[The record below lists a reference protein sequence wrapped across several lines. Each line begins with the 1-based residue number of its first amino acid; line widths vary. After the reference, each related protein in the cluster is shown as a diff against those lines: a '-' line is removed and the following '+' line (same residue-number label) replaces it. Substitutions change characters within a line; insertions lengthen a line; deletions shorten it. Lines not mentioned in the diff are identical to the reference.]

1 MAERDHS
8 KNKNPVLGPDER
20 EKKRETGTSFVPH
33 QIRVNVGE
41 DVVEKVTKLAKTCS
55 QTVCVL
61 SAVGSISSAVFS
73 KPGLPSTDTVKWEG
87 RFEIMSLSGKYTFI
101 PGEDDAHRVHNWW
114 TLSLCGSNGV
124 VFGGSVVGP
133 IIAASHVDVFL
144 ASFKLKSVEKM
155 RRRAAEAL
163 ATASAATA
171 EDSSL
176 KETDAETVCDK
187 YPMVDG
193 KQSRDSP
200 TSGVSPATGIASE
213 SVTLQT
219 TGQVSNSVTPITA
232 DKTSESLTPKTADKT
247 SESLTPKTTDK
258 TSESFTPKAAD
269 KTSESFTLKTAD
281 KTSESIPSTMGVY
294 TAGSSSVAYYPI
306 RWNIDLEKLPDEED
320 TEESENESDR
330 SPSFGLLTTDKPL
343 LKESSETTDKPQKE
357 LSSETD
363 DKPPESVTP
372 AASDKPPENV
382 APAATTKSPE
392 NVAGSTSDTSIPVL
406 ECYFNQA
413 SDDIPVNLHL

>member
-1 MAERDHS
+1 
-8 KNKNPVLGPDER
+8 
-20 EKKRETGTSFVPH
+20 
-33 QIRVNVGE
+33 
-41 DVVEKVTKLAKTCS
+41 
-55 QTVCVL
+55 
-61 SAVGSISSAVFS
+61 
-73 KPGLPSTDTVKWEG
+73 
-87 RFEIMSLSGKYTFI
+87 
-101 PGEDDAHRVHNWW
+101 
-114 TLSLCGSNGV
+114 
-124 VFGGSVVGP
+124 
-133 IIAASHVDVFL
+133 
-144 ASFKLKSVEKM
+144 M
-155 RRRAAEAL
+155 RRRAAESL

-171 EDSSL
+171 EDSSH

-187 YPMVDG
+187 YAKVDG

-219 TGQVSNSVTPITA
+219 TGQVSNSVTPI
-232 DKTSESLTPKTADKT
+232 TADKT

-343 LKESSETTDKPQKE
+343 LRESSETTDKPQKE

-392 NVAGSTSDTSIPVL
+392 NVSGSTSDTSMPVL

>member
-1 MAERDHS
+1 
-8 KNKNPVLGPDER
+8 
-20 EKKRETGTSFVPH
+20 
-33 QIRVNVGE
+33 
-41 DVVEKVTKLAKTCS
+41 
-55 QTVCVL
+55 
-61 SAVGSISSAVFS
+61 
-73 KPGLPSTDTVKWEG
+73 
-87 RFEIMSLSGKYTFI
+87 
-101 PGEDDAHRVHNWW
+101 
-114 TLSLCGSNGV
+114 
-124 VFGGSVVGP
+124 
-133 IIAASHVDVFL
+133 
-144 ASFKLKSVEKM
+144 M
-155 RRRAAEAL
+155 RRRAAESL

-171 EDSSL
+171 EDSSH

-187 YPMVDG
+187 YAKVDG

-343 LKESSETTDKPQKE
+343 LRESSETTDKPQKE

-392 NVAGSTSDTSIPVL
+392 NVSGSTSDTSMPVL